1 MNQHKNESENENWW
15 WFNDE
20 DEKEK
25 KKQQKETLLPR
36 DYPLIA
42 HVFLHVG
49 EMLLAITLAD
59 FFLGTLPKF
68 TEALAAYLGAGF

>member
-1 MNQHKNESENENWW
+1 MNQHKDEPVAEYLR
-15 WFNDE
+15 WFNAE
-20 DEKEK
+20 EEK
-25 KKQQKETLLPR
+25 KKQRRKPLLPR

-59 FFLGTLPKF
+59 FFLGTVPKF
-68 TEALAAYLGAGF
+68 LQALATYIGAWI